1 MEHGQ
6 VRAILG
12 RHAQRGQGTA
22 VASRPSDPTL
32 LVPASLL
39 RGALAAL
46 DATGQRAL
54 AHDYVHL
61 WARTFRTLAR
71 HLRGRPERAITLFAE
86 EVYPFLRGDRRA
98 ARVARLASREA
109 RVLLADDLPEPYL
122 CGLLEGFVGLSGA
135 KAIARPEG
143 GGSFTVSFRVAAAER
158 AARLAQ
164 QLATLRLPLLASAA
178 LAALTGIGLVVAFVP
193 EVAIDPARAALVVAG
208 AVSAQAGASALVDLA
223 SRRPG
228 GPLRATL
235 PSRTALLAQAAL
247 ASLLAV
253 AAGVLLAVETPVVLL
268 FAGAGLLAGLLLPRI
283 VGRGFGPFAALLL
296 YGPLIGLGAFH
307 AFDVGALHAQHA
319 VWGLATLPLAFCAA
333 ALLFLNDLADRPL
346 DEAGGR
352 RTLAVTLPRRRQ
364 ALFYAAL
371 LAGALVSLV
380 ATAALGGWPQL
391 ALGAAVLGVPAAV
404 LGLRVAR
411 ELDDPHGL
419 APARL
424 GTVAFLLAVG
434 TLLVLTLLSGDNPA
448 GGLA

>member
-12 RHAQRGQGTA
+12 RHAQRSVPGQEPA
-22 VASRPSDPTL
+22 RPADPTL
-32 LVPASLL
+32 LVPASTL
-39 RGALAAL
+39 RNALEGL
-46 DATGQRAL
+46 DAARQRAL
-54 AHDYVHL
+54 ARDYVRL

-98 ARVARLASREA
+98 ARVERLAPREA
-109 RVLLADDLPEPYL
+109 RVLLADDLPAPYL
-122 CGLLEGFVGLSGA
+122 CGLVEGFVALSGA
-135 KAIARPEG
+135 QATAVPDG
-143 GGSFTVSFRVAAAER
+143 AGSFTVSFRVAAAER

-164 QLATLRLPLLASAA
+164 TLATLRLPLLASAA
-178 LAALTGIGLVVAFVP
+178 LAALTGIGLVAAF
-193 EVAIDPARAALVVAG
+193 APAATIEPTRAALVVAG
-208 AVSAQAGASALVDLA
+208 AVGAQAGASALIDLT

-228 GPLRATL
+228 GPLRAAL
-235 PSRTALLAQAAL
+235 PSRRALVAQAAV

-253 AAGVLLAVETPVVLL
+253 AAGAILALETPVVLL
-268 FAGAGLLAGLLLPRI
+268 FAGAGLAAGILLPRL
-283 VGRGFGPFAALLL
+283 VGRGFGPLAALLL

-307 AFDVGALHAQHA
+307 AFGVGVLHLQHA
-319 VWGLATLPLAFCAA
+319 VWGIATLPLAFCAA

-364 ALFYAAL
+364 ALLYAAL
-371 LAGALVSLV
+371 LAGALLSLV
-380 ATAALGGWPQL
+380 ATAALGAWPQL
-391 ALGAAVLGVPAAV
+391 AVAAALLAIPAAFLGV
-404 LGLRVAR
+404 RVAR

-424 GTVAFLLAVG
+424 GTVAFLLASGAIVA
-434 TLLVLTLLSGDNPA
+434 LTLLSGGSA
-448 GGLA
+448 